1 MTKKLTKL
9 EKRLLYN
16 FVMGER
22 NRITYPDI
30 DGLKKE
36 YGALSIEV
44 KFSPCP
50 VNLNNFDGDMEKY
63 KKALDKLVK
72 KL

>member
-16 FVMGER
+16 FVIGER

-44 KFSPCP
+44 KFSPCH
-50 VNLNNFDGDMEKY
+50 VNLNNFNSDIKKY